1 MLFDGPAGCNKL
13 VRSSL
18 SLSFGSRAS
27 EMAIILVVEDEAP
40 TLTLAVLALKKL
52 GHETISARSAEE
64 AQAVIHSD
72 QKVDLVF
79 TDIVLPDH
87 EGGGLTLAQ
96 LAGRLRAGMPVLYTS
111 GHAVTDT
118 IRAQFVQ
125 PSAFLQKPYT
135 AQALANA
142 VAGLLDSRA

>member
-1 MLFDGPAGCNKL
+1 
-13 VRSSL
+13 
-18 SLSFGSRAS
+18 
-27 EMAIILVVEDEAP
+27 MAIILVVEDEAP

-87 EGGGLTLAQ
+87 QGGGLTLAQ
-96 LAGRLRAGMPVLYTS
+96 LAGQLRAGMPVLYTS

-142 VAGLLDSRA
+142 VAGLLAQ